1 MYKVDLGVNQKDTV
15 FAHTPEVGTAFW
27 QPSSQIVATCQEMV
41 FPNLVLA
48 HLTRNYSIVKDTDPS
63 SVATISGNFNH
74 SIKRL
79 GRQGGAVVVSIEPLL
94 NVVSVGNSVTYNL
107 NSQQTSTGA
116 ISYSLNPAIQFGDQ
130 IKYIL
135 KTDNGLWIKRD
146 TIVKTFGAITLQALE
161 DATSVTNWTGTWST
175 TTSTFVSPSKSFF
188 DGSTSNYSNNT
199 NKTYTYVPTIDLT
212 QATSA
217 LISFYAKWSIEA
229 DYDYVQFQVS
239 TDGGA
244 TWIGQCGNY
253 TVPGTSANGSVQP
266 NGEPVYE
273 GTQSSWV
280 LEEINLSDYLGQQI
294 KVRFQLKSDVGTTAD
309 GYYFDDFKVF
319 YSVPSNNPPLA
330 SFTAP
335 NSICESSTISFT
347 DFSTNSPSTWFWDFG
362 DGTSSTQ
369 QNPTHAYAVG
379 SYTVSL
385 TVSNNA
391 GTNTTTQNI
400 VVNSNPLVT
409 LASSDSDNVVC
420 NNEGL
425 IQLIPTPSNATL
437 TGSGVVNSIFDPSL
451 ANVGVNTITAN
462 YTDANGCLGSAQ
474 LSLIVEQ
481 CASLENL
488 INSSATVYP
497 NPNGGVFRMKDFD
510 EQSHYQIT
518 DFNGKVLQVGTVSN
532 NIEIAIPDISSGFYY
547 LSGISKGQLVS
558 LKIAVLK

>member
-1 MYKVDLGVNQKDTV
+1 
-15 FAHTPEVGTAFW
+15 
-27 QPSSQIVATCQEMV
+27 
-41 FPNLVLA
+41 
-48 HLTRNYSIVKDTDPS
+48 
-63 SVATISGNFNH
+63 
-74 SIKRL
+74 
-79 GRQGGAVVVSIEPLL
+79 
-94 NVVSVGNSVTYNL
+94 VTYNL

-146 TIVKTFGAITLQALE
+146 TIFKTFGAITLQALE

-217 LISFYAKWSIEA
+217 MISFYAKWAIEA
-229 DYDYVQFQVS
+229 DYDFVQFQVS
-239 TDGGA
+239 TDGGT

-266 NGEPVYE
+266 NGQPVYE

-294 KVRFQLKSDVGTTAD
+294 KVRFQLKSDGGTTGD
-309 GYYFDDFKVF
+309 GYYFDDFKLF
-319 YSVPSNNPPLA
+319 YSVPSNNPPTA
-330 SFTAP
+330 SFTSP
-335 NSICESSTISFT
+335 NVICEGSSVTFT
-347 DFSTNSPSTWFWDFG
+347 DFSSNSPTTWSWNFG
-362 DGTSSTQ
+362 DNITSNQ
-369 QNPTHAYAVG
+369 QNPTHIYATSG

-400 VVNSNPLVT
+400 VVNTNPSVT
-409 LASSDSDNVVC
+409 LTSSDLDNVVC

-425 IQLIPTPSNATL
+425 IQLTPSPSNATL
-437 TGSGVVNSIFDPSL
+437 TGTGVANSTFEPSL
-451 ANVGVNTITAN
+451 ANVGVNTISAI
-462 YTDANGCLGSAQ
+462 YTDANGCQGSAQ
-474 LSLIVEQ
+474 LSIIVEQ

-488 INSSATVYP
+488 TNSTVTVFP
-497 NPNGGVFRMKDFD
+497 NPNGGVFRLNGFD
-510 EQSHYQIT
+510 EQTLYHIT
-518 DFNGKVLQVGTVSN
+518 DFNGKVLFVGFASN
-532 NIEIAIPDISSGFYY
+532 NLEITIPEISSGFYY
-547 LSGISKGQLVS
+547 LTGISNGQSAS